1 MNNLKKFRE
10 KSGMNQTELSKASGV
25 IRTTINRLEV
35 GAFPMTM
42 KLANRLCGALK
53 CKPEE
58 LLGEDAI
65 RLKTIN
71 AEGKS
76 DLSFTEVINGIV
88 NSYTTKFLR
97 SRNDIRFSEEFLN
110 TRDLKLFTVIRT
122 LPDMTDDQ
130 LDALANFT
138 RAYTIENHIK
148 ERKDPDYRV
157 LGMGK

>member
-1 MNNLKKFRE
+1 MNNLKQFRE
-10 KSGMNQTELSKASGV
+10 RSGMNQTELSKASGV

-88 NSYTTKFLR
+88 NSYTTKCLR
-97 SRNDIRFSEEFLN
+97 SRNDTRFSEEFLD
-110 TRDLKLFTVIRT
+110 TRDLKLFTVIRA

-148 ERKDPDYRV
+148 ERKGPDYRV

>member
-1 MNNLKKFRE
+1 
-10 KSGMNQTELSKASGV
+10 
-25 IRTTINRLEV
+25 
-35 GAFPMTM
+35 MTM

-53 CKPEE
+53 CNPED

-97 SRNDIRFSEEFLN
+97 SRNDIRFSEEFLD
-110 TRDLKLFTVIRT
+110 TRDPKLFTVIRT
-122 LPDMTDDQ
+122 LPEMTDNQ
-130 LDALANFT
+130 LDALANIT
-138 RAYTIENHIK
+138 KAYIIENHIK
-148 ERKDPDYRV
+148 EKKGPDHRV
-157 LGMGK
+157 LGAGK

>member
-1 MNNLKKFRE
+1 MNNLKQFRE
-10 KSGMNQTELSKASGV
+10 RSGMNQTELSKASGV

-97 SRNDIRFSEEFLN
+97 SRNDTRFSEEFLD
-110 TRDLKLFTVIRT
+110 TRDLKLFTVIRA

-130 LDALANFT
+130 LDALANFM

-148 ERKDPDYRV
+148 ERKGPDYRV

>member
-110 TRDLKLFTVIRT
+110 TRDLKLFTVIHT

>member
-1 MNNLKKFRE
+1 
-10 KSGMNQTELSKASGV
+10 
-25 IRTTINRLEV
+25 
-35 GAFPMTM
+35 MTM

-76 DLSFTEVINGIV
+76 DLSFTEVIDGIV
-88 NSYTTKFLR
+88 NSYTMKFLR
-97 SRNDIRFSEEFLN
+97 SRNDTRFSEEFLD
-110 TRDLKLFTVIRT
+110 TRDLKLFTVIRA

-148 ERKDPDYRV
+148 EKKGPDHRV